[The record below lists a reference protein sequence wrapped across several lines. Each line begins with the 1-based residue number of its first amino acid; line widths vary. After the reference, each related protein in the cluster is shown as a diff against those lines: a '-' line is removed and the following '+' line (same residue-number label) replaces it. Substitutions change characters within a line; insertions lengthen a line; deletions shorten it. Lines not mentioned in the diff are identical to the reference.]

1 MEIIRWQPFFA
12 LLFTSLVLSGCFW
25 NKKDENREPDG
36 VMRLGEL
43 VPLDASSD
51 RQFIQVSTHEQIE
64 LYETLLNHV
73 HSAKMRG
80 KILTRIAD
88 LELIYQEQLADKS
101 LDGNENA
108 AYVANYE
115 KNIALYQA
123 LLKDFPHAVHND
135 AIYYQLA
142 KAYDLSG
149 NQRGALAALRQLVI
163 QFPDSRYAN
172 ESWFRMG
179 DYYFVLRE
187 YRQAEIAFNKVVES
201 AKKTAY
207 FENAVYMKAWSLYKQ
222 DKLAESSLVF
232 YGIFDTYMGN
242 FKTLESVAEN
252 KRLMVEDSL
261 RMLATIFS
269 QTGGVD
275 ALIAFYQDKKK
286 KPYQALIYDALAT
299 YYEKKE
305 RYLDAIATY
314 RAYIAAYPIS
324 DQAPIHANKIMDLMR
339 EARFFNK
346 LPDEKVAFVKTY
358 GKQGAYYSVA
368 TYASKQYVDAYLLLY
383 LDELG
388 RHYHAE
394 ALEKYKR
401 VKRYKVPPKR
411 YMDDLKQSFEQA
423 IHYHE
428 AYIASFWR
436 GFHAPEK
443 AFLIAEAH
451 VKMRETQKA
460 IRAYEYT
467 AYDFGVHPYSEKAAY
482 SAILLYQQLL
492 SKKPK
497 EADQLHHRKLT
508 SELVFVE
515 HFESSQYV
523 RPILLRTTDTFYQQK
538 KYPEAF
544 AQAERFLTAY
554 PDAKKEEK
562 QLLFLVAG
570 HSSFEMNQ
578 FATAESYYLQA
589 LDSLPKRDKRYK
601 EVFKRTTASIYKQ
614 GELLAKEGKKLEAVE
629 QFLRVGKFS
638 PNSSY
643 RKTADFDAITYLI
656 QAEKFERAIALLTDY
671 RARYDRTKTDLDIT
685 GKMIACYEGLKQ
697 YELAAAELKRVHRD
711 EKDPEKR
718 RQALF
723 LAAEYYEKS
732 NQLDKAL
739 DTYRNYSHNYPAPFD
754 LAMETRYKLSEMYR
768 LKKDDTRR
776 RYWLDKVIVADMK
789 AGDKRTTRSKYL
801 AAQSRNVFA
810 EDYYLAYQ
818 KIKLTLPLSRS
829 LPKKKDAMEAALKR
843 YQKVIDYGIQE
854 FSTQANY
861 KVAEI
866 YAILSKDIMNSQ
878 RPKGLTELE
887 LEEYDLILEEQ
898 AYPFEEKATEI
909 HESNLQNSWHGNYDQ
924 WVQESIQALSRLFPA
939 KYNKEEDLGNER
951 SVIY

>member
-1 MEIIRWQPFFA
+1 MEIIRWQP
-12 LLFTSLVLSGCFW
+12 LLVLVITSIVLSGCFW
-25 NKKDENREPDG
+25 NKKETDG
-36 VMRLGEL
+36 VMRLGDL
-43 VPLDASSD
+43 IPLDASTD
-51 RQFIQVSTHEQIE
+51 KQFIQVSTHEQID

-80 KILTRIAD
+80 QILNRIAD

-101 LDGNENA
+101 LDGADNA
-108 AYVANYE
+108 AYVANYQ
-115 KNIALYQA
+115 KNIELYQA
-123 LLKDFPHAVHND
+123 LLKDFPHVVHND
-135 AIYYQLA
+135 AIYYQMA

-149 NQRGALAALRQLVI
+149 NSRGALASLRQLVI
-163 QFPDSRYAN
+163 KYPESRYAN

-187 YRQAEIAFNKVVES
+187 YGQAEIAFNNVVES
-201 AKKTAY
+201 AKKTPY

-222 DKLAESSLVF
+222 DKLAESSQVF
-232 YGIFDTYMGN
+232 YEIFDTYMGQSN
-242 FKTLESVAEN
+242 TVERVAEN

-269 QTGGVD
+269 QTGGVE
-275 ALIAFYQDKKK
+275 ALAAFYQGKEK
-286 KPYQALIYDALAT
+286 KPYQPLIYDALAT
-299 YYEKKE
+299 HYEKKE

-314 RAYIAAYPIS
+314 RAYVKAYPIS
-324 DQAPIHANKIMDLMR
+324 DSAPVHANKIMDLMR
-339 EARFFNK
+339 EARFYNK
-346 LPDEKVAFVKTY
+346 LPQEKVAFVKAY
-358 GKQGAYYSVA
+358 GKQSDYYSAA
-368 TYASKQYVDAYLLLY
+368 TYNAKQYIEEYLLLY

-394 ALEKYKR
+394 ALEKYKQ

-411 YMDDLKQSFEQA
+411 YMDDMNKSFEQA

-428 AYIASFWR
+428 AYIASFWDN
-436 GFHAPEK
+436 FHSPEK
-443 AFLIAEAH
+443 AFLIAEAR
-451 VKMRETQKA
+451 VKMHDTQRA
-460 IRAYEYT
+460 IKAYEYA
-467 AYDFGVHPYSEKAAY
+467 AYDFGLHPYSEKSAY

-492 SKKPK
+492 NQKP
-497 EADQLHHRKLT
+497 ENVDALHQQKLA
-508 SELVFVE
+508 SELVFVD

-523 RPILLRTTDTFYQQK
+523 RPILLRTTDTFYHQK

-544 AQAERFLTAY
+544 AQAERFLKAY
-554 PDAKKEEK
+554 PDAKKEEQ

-570 HSSFEMNQ
+570 HSSFEMSQ
-578 FATAESYYLQA
+578 FATAESYYLKA
-589 LDSLPKRDKRYK
+589 LDSLPKSDRRRKT
-601 EVFKRTTASIYKQ
+601 VFKRTTASIYKQ

-656 QAEKFERAIALLTDY
+656 QAEKFERAIGLLNDY
-671 RARYDRTKTDLDIT
+671 RARYDRSKTDLDIT
-685 GKMIACYEGLKQ
+685 GKLIACYEGLKQ
-697 YELAAAELKRVHRD
+697 YELAASELKRVHRD
-711 EKDPEKR
+711 EKDPEKK

-732 NQLDKAL
+732 KQLDKAL
-739 DTYRNYSHNYPAPFD
+739 DTYRNYSHKYPEPFD

-768 LKKDDTRR
+768 LKKDDNRR
-776 RYWLDKVIVADMK
+776 RYWLDKIIVVDKK

-801 AAQSRNVFA
+801 AAQARNVFA
-810 EDYYLAYQ
+810 EDYFLAYQ
-818 KIKLTLPLSRS
+818 KIKLTLPLVRS
-829 LPKKKDAMEAALKR
+829 LTKKKDAMESALKR
-843 YQKVIDYGIQE
+843 YQWVIDYGIQE
-854 FSTQANY
+854 FSTRANY

-866 YAILSKDIMNSQ
+866 YAILSKDIMASQ

-909 HESNLQNSWHGNYDQ
+909 HEANLQNSWHGNYDQ
-924 WVQESIQALSRLFPA
+924 WVQESIQALSLLFPA
-939 KYNKEEDLGNER
+939 KYKKEEDLGNDQ